1 MKLIINADV
10 EKNQISRNI
19 YGHFSEHL
27 GRCIYGGIYVGEDSE
42 IPNVHGIRTDVAEAL
57 KKIKVPILR
66 WPGGCFADDYHWQDG
81 IGPKSER
88 PTMVNKNWGGVTE
101 DNSFGTH
108 EFLEFCEMI
117 GAQPY
122 INGNVGSGTVKEM
135 RDWIEY
141 MTFDGVSPMADK
153 RRENGRQ
160 EPWKIPFFGI
170 GNEAW
175 GCGGNMRPEYYA
187 DEFRKFNTYL
197 YNYGDNKVFR
207 IASGASDND
216 YNCTRTLMERIG
228 RRMDGIAVHHYSV
241 AGPWGD
247 KGAALDPTEDRWFK
261 SMKSSWWMEELVS
274 RHSAIMDEYD
284 PEKKIALVVD
294 EWGNWFN
301 VEEGTNPGFL
311 YQQNTIRDAVV
322 AGMILNIF
330 NRHSDRIR
338 IANIAQMVNVLQ
350 SVILTEGAQML
361 LTPTYHIFAMYL
373 DHQDAQLV
381 DSTELDVPAYTYG
394 DLSIPAV
401 TSSVSKAADGALLV
415 TFSNADANE
424 GHMVEIDVRGM
435 DVQEAAGQI
444 LTADTLNACNTFE
457 APETVKPEAFTGF
470 KLDGSKLCV
479 ELPARAVV
487 SLKLR

>member
-1 MKLIINADV
+1 MKLIVNADV
-10 EKNQISRNI
+10 QKNPISRYI

-27 GRCIYGGIYVGEDSE
+27 GRCIYGGVFVGEDSE
-42 IPNVHGIRTDVAEAL
+42 IPNVHGIRTDIVEAL
-57 KKIKVPILR
+57 KKIKVPVLR

-81 IGPKSER
+81 IGPKESR

-108 EFLEFCEMI
+108 EFLEFCDMI
-117 GAQPY
+117 GAEPY
-122 INGNVGSGTVKEM
+122 INGNVGSGTVREM
-135 RDWIEY
+135 RDWVEY
-141 MTFDGVSPMADK
+141 MTFDGVSPMADL
-153 RRENGRQ
+153 RRKNGR
-160 EPWKIPFFGI
+160 EEAWKIPFFGI

-216 YNCTRTLMERIG
+216 YNWTRTLMARIG
-228 RRMDGIAVHHYSV
+228 QRMDGLAVHHYSV
-241 AGPWGD
+241 AGPWED
-247 KGAALDPTEDRWFK
+247 KGAALDETEERWFK
-261 SMKSSWWMEELVS
+261 TMKSSWWMDELVS

-284 PEKKIALVVD
+284 PEKKVALVVD

-330 NRHSDRIR
+330 NQHSDRVR

-350 SVILTEGAQML
+350 SVILTEGDQMI
-361 LTPTYHIFAMYL
+361 LTPTYHVFDMYK
-373 DHQDAQLV
+373 DHQDAMLL
-381 DSTELDVPAYTYG
+381 DSSEIDVPSYSWNG
-394 DLSIPAV
+394 MEVPAV
-401 TSSVSKAADGALLV
+401 TSSASKAEDGSILI
-415 TFSNADANE
+415 TFSNVDPHEA
-424 GHMVEIDVRGM
+424 HSVTIDLRGGCYNTA
-435 DVQEAAGQI
+435 EETI
-444 LTADTLNACNTFE
+444 ITADTNNACNTFE
-457 APETVKPEAFTGF
+457 APDTVQANACGCCAIENGKIE
-470 KLDGSKLCV
+470 LD
-479 ELPARAVV
+479 LPARSVV
-487 SLKLR
+487 SLKIR